1 MVTWDMDGL
10 GTTKTKRKRRK
21 MQRVTMDEVA
31 KLAAVSPSTVS
42 LFLRKP
48 AAVSE
53 RISARV
59 KEAIDELGYV
69 PNYVAGGLAAAG
81 SRVVSVIVPSL
92 RNAFFSE
99 TVAELERHLSR
110 SGLQTLVGHTEY
122 SLDHEEA
129 LVRAALSWAPAAV
142 VLTGYN
148 HNDATRNL
156 LRQTDTPVVEMWEL
170 GGTPI
175 DQAVGFSHDAAGR
188 TIARHFI
195 KQGYDS
201 AAFLGARMSEDLR
214 AAQRSHGFLDEM
226 TRAAIPVHLIEDTAP
241 ASTAC
246 GARMLNEVCQ
256 NPVRAVACSND
267 TVALG
272 VLFEA
277 QRRGIS
283 VPSEL
288 AVAGFGDLD
297 FASQTVPP
305 LTTIRPSAGSIAAKV
320 AECILAHEGLSGTTL
335 ANPGVASHDHDTGF
349 TFVPRRSG

>member
-1 MVTWDMDGL
+1 MSTI
-10 GTTKTKRKRRK
+10 KTKRKRRK

-48 AAVSE
+48 AAVSD
-53 RISARV
+53 RIGAKV
-59 KEAIDELGYV
+59 KAAIDDLGYV

-99 TVAELERHLSR
+99 TVTELERHLSR
-110 SGLQTLVGHTEY
+110 NGLQTLVGHTEY
-122 SLDHEEA
+122 SLDQEEA
-129 LVRAALSWAPAAV
+129 LVRAALSWSPAAV

-148 HNDATRNL
+148 HNDATRDL
-156 LRQTDTPVVEMWEL
+156 LQKTETPVVEMWEL

-195 KQGYDS
+195 DQGYES
-201 AAFLGARMSEDLR
+201 AAFLGARISEDLR
-214 AAQRSHGFLDEM
+214 AAQRSQGFMDEM
-226 TRAAIPVHLIEDTAP
+226 SRAGIAVRLIEDAAP

-246 GARMLNEVCQ
+246 GASMLNAIGQ
-256 NPVRAVACSND
+256 NAVRAVACSND
-267 TVALG
+267 IIALG

-283 VPSEL
+283 IPSTL

-297 FASQTVPP
+297 FAAQTVPP
-305 LTTIRPSAGSIAAKV
+305 LTTIRPSARCIAAKV
-320 AECILAHEGLSGTTL
+320 AECIFARDQMSGMV
-335 ANPGVASHDHDTGF
+335 ASNPGTPPAPRDHDTGF
-349 TFVPRRSG
+349 TFVPRLSG